1 MTVEFDMIVAFATAV
16 GAAASFTVS
25 LTEARGRAIE
35 RDTLKTVIQVLASR
49 KDSAK

>member
-1 MTVEFDMIVAFATAV
+1 MTLEFDLIVALSTAI

-35 RDTLKTVIQVLASR
+35 RDTLKTVIEVLANR